1 MVVVMLRLEQID
13 LRLLRIFDAMHANRH
28 VTRAAE
34 ELGLSQPTISI
45 GLGKLRQQFG
55 DPLFVRTS
63 DGMLPTSRADALIGP
78 VRDVLHMVRHVCE
91 MEATFDPASANR
103 KFRICMTDA
112 SHITLLPRIFAEV
125 HRTAPGV
132 AIEAARI
139 DELMPQALQSGDA
152 DLALGLIPSLETGFY
167 QQTLFRQDFICLTG
181 PQHPRIDASL
191 TLAQYQAEEHIGI
204 VSGTGQQLLEEAV
217 KQFGI
222 ERHVMLQLPGFLG
235 LTGILAASDLIVTL
249 PRHIGTTLAALG
261 GLHVHP
267 CPFPIPEFTV
277 KQHWH
282 ARYHH
287 DMANRWLRNLCAR
300 LFLRNEASAVRTA
313 QADLGGQMK
322 PQRGI
327 C

>member
-1 MVVVMLRLEQID
+1 MILISIIVILNNGSPMLRLEQVD

-34 ELGLSQPTISI
+34 EMGLSQPTISI
-45 GLGKLRQQFG
+45 GLAKLRQQFA
-55 DPLFVRTS
+55 DPLFVRTN

-91 MEATFDPASANR
+91 MEAAFDPTSANR

-125 HRTAPGV
+125 RKAAPGV

-139 DELMPQALQSGDA
+139 DELMPQALQSGEA

-167 QQTLFRQDFICLTG
+167 QQTLFQQDFICLTG
-181 PQHPRIDASL
+181 PQHPRIDTSL
-191 TLAQYQAEEHIGI
+191 TLAQYQTEGHIGI

-222 ERHVMLQLPGFLG
+222 ERRVMLQLPGFLG
-235 LTGILAASDLIVTL
+235 LTGILAASDLVVTL
-249 PRHIGTTLAALG
+249 PRHIGETLAALG
-261 GLHVHP
+261 GLRVHA
-267 CPFPIPEFTV
+267 CPFPIPQFSV

-287 DMANRWLRNLCAR
+287 DMANRWLRSLCVG
-300 LFLRNEASAVRTA
+300 LFLRNRELSRETA
-313 QADLGGQMK
+313 L
-322 PQRGI
+322 
-327 C
+327 

>member
-1 MVVVMLRLEQID
+1 MSDLEEID

-63 DGMLPTSRADALIGP
+63 EGMLPTSRADALIGP
-78 VRDVLHMVRHVCE
+78 IRDVLHSIRNICE
-91 MEATFDPASANR
+91 MEAAFEPASATR

-112 SHITLLPRIFAEV
+112 SHITLLPQILAAVRQA
-125 HRTAPGV
+125 APSV
-132 AIEAARI
+132 TLEAARI
-139 DELMPQALQSGDA
+139 DDVMPQALQTGEA

-167 QQTLFRQDFICLTG
+167 QQTLFRQDFICLSG
-181 PQHPRIDASL
+181 PRHPRIKASL
-191 TLAQYQAEEHIGI
+191 TLARYQAEEHIGI

-217 KQFGI
+217 KKFGI
-222 ERHVMLQLPGFLG
+222 ERRIVLRLPGFLG
-235 LTGILAASDLIVTL
+235 LTAILAASDLVVTL
-249 PRHIGTTLAALG
+249 PRHIGETLATLG
-261 GLHVHP
+261 GLRVHA
-267 CPFPIPEFTV
+267 CPFPIPPFFV

-287 DMANRWLRNLCAR
+287 DTANRWMRGVCAG
-300 LFLRNEASAVRTA
+300 LFLRS
-313 QADLGGQMK
+313 
-322 PQRGI
+322 
-327 C
+327 

>member
-1 MVVVMLRLEQID
+1 MSGVEQID

-45 GLGKLRQQFG
+45 GLGKLREQFG

-63 DGMLPTSRADALIGP
+63 EGMLPTSRADALIGP
-78 VRDVLHMVRHVCE
+78 IRDVLHSLRNICE
-91 MEATFDPASANR
+91 VEAAFEPVSATR

-112 SHITLLPRIFAEV
+112 SHITLLPRILAAV
-125 HRTAPGV
+125 RKAAPG
-132 AIEAARI
+132 ATLEAARI
-139 DELMPQALQSGDA
+139 DEVMPQALQSGEA

-181 PQHPRIDASL
+181 PRHPRVKASL

-217 KQFGI
+217 KKFGI
-222 ERHVMLQLPGFLG
+222 ERRIVLRLPGFLG
-235 LTGILAASDLIVTL
+235 LGAILAASDLIVTL
-249 PRHIGTTLAALG
+249 PRHIGETLAALG
-261 GLHVHP
+261 RLRVHA
-267 CPFPIPEFTV
+267 CPFPIPPFFV

-287 DMANRWLRNLCAR
+287 DVANRWLRGLCAS
-300 LFLRNEASAVRTA
+300 LFL
-313 QADLGGQMK
+313 K
-322 PQRGI
+322 K
-327 C
+327 

>member
-1 MVVVMLRLEQID
+1 MSGVEQID

-45 GLGKLRQQFG
+45 GLGKLREQFG

-63 DGMLPTSRADALIGP
+63 EGMLPTSRADALIGP
-78 VRDVLHMVRHVCE
+78 IRDVLHSVRSICE
-91 MEATFDPASANR
+91 MEAAFEPVSATR

-112 SHITLLPRIFAEV
+112 SHITLLPRILATV
-125 HRTAPGV
+125 RKAAPGV
-132 AIEAARI
+132 TLEAARI
-139 DELMPQALQSGDA
+139 DEVMPQALQSGEA

-181 PQHPRIDASL
+181 PRHPRVKASL
-191 TLAQYQAEEHIGI
+191 SLAQYQAEEHIGI

-217 KQFGI
+217 RNFGI
-222 ERHVMLQLPGFLG
+222 ERRIVLRLPGFLG
-235 LTGILAASDLIVTL
+235 LAAILAASDLIVTL
-249 PRHIGTTLAALG
+249 PRHIGETLAALG
-261 GLHVHP
+261 RLRVHA
-267 CPFPIPEFTV
+267 CPFPIPPFFV

-287 DMANRWLRNLCAR
+287 DTANRWLRGLCAS
-300 LFLRNEASAVRTA
+300 LFL
-313 QADLGGQMK
+313 K
-322 PQRGI
+322 K
-327 C
+327 

>member
-1 MVVVMLRLEQID
+1 MLRLEQID

-91 MEATFDPASANR
+91 MEAAFDPASASR

-112 SHITLLPRIFAEV
+112 SHITLLPRIFAAV
-125 HRTAPGV
+125 RKAAPGV

-139 DELMPQALQSGDA
+139 DEFMPQALQAGEA

-181 PQHPRIDASL
+181 PQHPRIGASL

-222 ERHVMLQLPGFLG
+222 ERRVMLQLPGFLG

-249 PRHIGTTLAALG
+249 PRHIGATLAALG
-261 GLHVHP
+261 GLHVHA
-267 CPFPIPEFTV
+267 CPFPIPEFSV

-300 LFLRNEASAVRTA
+300 LFLRNEASAVQTA
-313 QADLGGQMK
+313 QADHDGQMK
-322 PQRGI
+322 PQRGT

>member
-1 MVVVMLRLEQID
+1 MSALDQID

-45 GLGKLRQQFG
+45 GLGKLREQFG

-78 VRDVLHMVRHVCE
+78 IRDVLHSLRNICE
-91 MEATFDPASANR
+91 VEAPFEPASATR

-125 HRTAPGV
+125 RKAAPGV
-132 AIEAARI
+132 TIEAARI
-139 DELMPQALQSGDA
+139 DELMPQALQSGEA

-181 PQHPRIDASL
+181 PHHPRIDAAL
-191 TLAQYQAEEHIGI
+191 TLAHYQTEGHIGI

-222 ERHVMLQLPGFLG
+222 QRRVILQLPGFLG
-235 LTGILAASDLIVTL
+235 LTGVLAACDLIVTL
-249 PRHIGTTLAALG
+249 PRHIGETLAVLG
-261 GLHVHP
+261 GLQAHA
-267 CPFPIPEFTV
+267 CPFPIPQFSV

-287 DMANRWLRNLCAR
+287 DMANRWLRGLCAG
-300 LFLRNEASAVRTA
+300 LFLRS
-313 QADLGGQMK
+313 
-322 PQRGI
+322 
-327 C
+327 

>member
-1 MVVVMLRLEQID
+1 MSGVEQID

-45 GLGKLRQQFG
+45 GLGKLREQFG

-63 DGMLPTSRADALIGP
+63 EGMLPTSRADALIGP
-78 VRDVLHMVRHVCE
+78 IRDVLHSVRSICE
-91 MEATFDPASANR
+91 VEAAFEPVSATR

-112 SHITLLPRIFAEV
+112 SHITLLPRILAAV
-125 HRTAPGV
+125 RKAAPGV
-132 AIEAARI
+132 TLEAARI
-139 DELMPQALQSGDA
+139 DEVMPQALQSGEA

-181 PQHPRIDASL
+181 PRHPRVKASL

-204 VSGTGQQLLEEAV
+204 VFGTGQRLLEEAV
-217 KQFGI
+217 KNFGI
-222 ERHVMLQLPGFLG
+222 ERRIVLRLPGFLG
-235 LTGILAASDLIVTL
+235 LAAILAASDLIVTL
-249 PRHIGTTLAALG
+249 PRHIGETLAALG
-261 GLHVHP
+261 GLRVHA
-267 CPFPIPEFTV
+267 CPFPIPPFFV

-287 DMANRWLRNLCAR
+287 DTANRWLRGLCAG
-300 LFLRNEASAVRTA
+300 LFLRR
-313 QADLGGQMK
+313 
-322 PQRGI
+322 
-327 C
+327 

>member
-1 MVVVMLRLEQID
+1 MSGVEQID

-45 GLGKLRQQFG
+45 GLGKLREQFG

-78 VRDVLHMVRHVCE
+78 IRDVLHSVRSICE
-91 MEATFDPASANR
+91 VEAAFEPVSATR
-103 KFRICMTDA
+103 KFCICMTDA
-112 SHITLLPRIFAEV
+112 SHITLLPRILAAV
-125 HRTAPGV
+125 RKAAPGV
-132 AIEAARI
+132 TLEAARI
-139 DELMPQALQSGDA
+139 DEVMPQALQSGEA

-181 PQHPRIDASL
+181 PRHPRVKASL

-217 KQFGI
+217 KKFGI
-222 ERHVMLQLPGFLG
+222 ERRIVLRLPGFLG
-235 LTGILAASDLIVTL
+235 LAAILAASDLIVTL
-249 PRHIGTTLAALG
+249 PRHIGETLAALG
-261 GLHVHP
+261 GLRVHA
-267 CPFPIPEFTV
+267 CPFPIPPFFV

-287 DMANRWLRNLCAR
+287 DTANRWLRGLCAT
-300 LFLRNEASAVRTA
+300 LFLRNEASVVA
-313 QADLGGQMK
+313 ADR
-322 PQRGI
+322 RGRGRRDP
-327 C
+327 